1 MAKLTVNGLDKIELS
16 FNQLASMPDDVKWS
30 VLSAGAEVVK
40 AAHQAMIRKL
50 FKQHTGSLLNSISIK
65 QKKNKAGETVAII
78 SPVGNHPGSKSETH
92 AGTNAEVA
100 YYLEYGAPHMQAT
113 HWMEKANEDEDTQ
126 TAIVEAEQAAYNEW
140 LDSLGL

>member
-1 MAKLTVNGLDKIELS
+1 MAKFSFNGMDELELS
-16 FNQLASMPDDVKWS
+16 LEQLAAMPDDVKWS

-50 FKQHTGSLLNSISIK
+50 FNQHTGSLLNSISIK
-65 QKKNKAGETVAII
+65 QKKNKAGETVAVI

-100 YYLEYGAPHMQAT
+100 YYLEYGTPRIKAT
-113 HWMEKANEDEDTQ
+113 HWMEKANEDENTQ
-126 TAIVEAEQAAYNEW
+126 ADIIEAEQAAYNEW